1 VRRQFCP
8 CTLLVWLDQVKSA
21 RSSPSYRRL
30 PFSSSAGAVPFPYAR
45 TLDPHG
51 FELATHRSELEPY
64 RDEAGFLPLVPC
76 SKCGTLLIGRVSH
89 KEGSKG
95 KRFYKC
101 PLLEHVS
108 CGGIASLFW
117 MRFFVDFFISGL
129 QTDYACRTYY
139 FEEHYVP
146 LLVSKGV
153 LPRHF
158 SQLRGRDGM
167 GLEVMKDGKDMLK
180 ACQGVDA
187 CQELMESA
195 VIHLK
200 DSEALLKAL
209 VDSNSKLMTKMD
221 KIGER
226 LLVVGA
232 VKVFILVLVLL
243 VLLVK

>member
-1 VRRQFCP
+1 MPLRVAGLVGPGKVGPVVSLLPPPPFFFLCWRRPVPLCKNP
-8 CTLLVWLDQVKSA
+8 
-21 RSSPSYRRL
+21 RSRA
-30 PFSSSAGAVPFPYAR
+30 SSSQSTPFGASHSAYR
-45 TLDPHG
+45 D
-51 FELATHRSELEPY
+51 ELRIPELEPY

-158 SQLRGRDGM
+158 SQL
-167 GLEVMKDGKDMLK
+167 EVVMAWGW
-180 ACQGVDA
+180 
-187 CQELMESA
+187 
-195 VIHLK
+195 
-200 DSEALLKAL
+200 
-209 VDSNSKLMTKMD
+209 
-221 KIGER
+221 R
-226 LLVVGA
+226 
-232 VKVFILVLVLL
+232 
-243 VLLVK
+243 

>member
-1 VRRQFCP
+1 M
-8 CTLLVWLDQVKSA
+8 A
-21 RSSPSYRRL
+21 
-30 PFSSSAGAVPFPYAR
+30 SSSQSTPFGASHSAYR
-45 TLDPHG
+45 D
-51 FELATHRSELEPY
+51 ELRIPELEPY

-101 PLLEHVS
+101 PLLEH
-108 CGGIASLFW
+108 
-117 MRFFVDFFISGL
+117 
-129 QTDYACRTYY
+129 TDYVCRTYY

-167 GLEVMKDGKDMLK
+167 GLEVRKDGKDMLK

-187 CQELMESA
+187 CQELMECSHSSQRFRGTA
-195 VIHLK
+195 
-200 DSEALLKAL
+200 
-209 VDSNSKLMTKMD
+209 
-221 KIGER
+221 
-226 LLVVGA
+226 
-232 VKVFILVLVLL
+232 
-243 VLLVK
+243 